1 MTDYLVLIAVGY
13 AIGSLPMGLI
23 AGLALSRADIRRY
36 GSGSTGTT
44 NVLRAVGRP
53 AAVLVLL
60 LDMGKPVVAVVV
72 ARVLSDTASVEAAAA
87 LAVLV
92 GHIWPVFAGFKGGKG
107 AASGWGGLLILAPLS
122 GVVAPIIVLPVL
134 LITRYV
140 SLGSIVGATTGSAVL
155 IAISAT
161 GYGPT
166 GYIWFAALGT
176 PLIIARHKD
185 NIRRLLRGEERKLGQ
200 GKGVTE
206 PGYKGG
212 RRKSL
217 RWPRSA

>member
-1 MTDYLVLIAVGY
+1 MTDYLVLIAMGY
-13 AIGSLPMGLI
+13 AIGSLPIGLI
-23 AGLALSRADIRRY
+23 VGWVLSRADIRRY

-60 LDMGKPVVAVVV
+60 LDMGKPMIAVVA
-72 ARVLSDTASVEAAAA
+72 ARALSDTASVEAAAA

-92 GHIWPVFAGFKGGKG
+92 GHIWPAFAGFKGGKG
-107 AASGWGGLLILAPLS
+107 AASGWGGLLILAPIS
-122 GVVAPIIVLPVL
+122 GLVAPIVVFPFL
-134 LITRYV
+134 LITRYM
-140 SLGSIVGATTGSAVL
+140 SLGSLIGATTGAAVL

-161 GYGPT
+161 GHGPM
-166 GYIWFAALGT
+166 GYIWFGAVGT

-185 NIRRLLRGEERKLGQ
+185 NIKRLLRGEEPKLGQ
-200 GKGVTE
+200 GEGVTG
-206 PGYKGG
+206 PDYKSG